1 MSEHHYIKV
10 RWRSGDA
17 LDCKSNQPGSTPGRT
32 STPPNATLPSS
43 QHRPA
48 SAAFIPAKW
57 CTIVILRDRHEI
69 NGRLQEDTG
78 PSAPWRTP
86 GHPLSLGRADLGKA
100 VDGPPAM
107 GQGNGTPAAS
117 AVVTLR
123 WTLIAIQRAGI

>member
-1 MSEHHYIKV
+1 MSEHYYVKV

-57 CTIVILRDRHEI
+57 CTIVILS
-69 NGRLQEDTG
+69 G
-78 PSAPWRTP
+78 
-86 GHPLSLGRADLGKA
+86 
-100 VDGPPAM
+100 
-107 GQGNGTPAAS
+107 AS
-117 AVVTLR
+117 AKSMRLLVLLR
-123 WTLIAIQRAGI
+123 YRDDVGGDAAVGGPRQRDAYGRSSTRWRAARP